1 MESRERGRELPWMA
15 SVIRAKIL
23 LSIYSEILSADI
35 CDCVCICD
43 CETDVAEVA
52 DTVEIE
58 VEIEG
63 DTDKSIDESFAPKS
77 FAPITCEM
85 KLVDCRKVSK
95 LVNSLIAVSIPIF
108 VSHTSE
114 RLRKEQRKKV
124 QG

>member
-1 MESRERGRELPWMA
+1 MA
-15 SVIRAKIL
+15 SVIRAEIL
-23 LSIYSEILSADI
+23 LSIYSETLSADI
-35 CDCVCICD
+35 CDSVCICD

-63 DTDKSIDESFAPKS
+63 VTDKSVDESFGPKS

-95 LVNSLIAVSIPIF
+95 LVNSLIAASIPIF
-108 VSHTSE
+108 ESHTSE
-114 RLRKEQRKKV
+114 RLRMEQRKKV
-124 QG
+124 RGLR